1 MHNTPCRKECYAE
14 IRRVMKHGVL
24 AYYKANPDR
33 LGDARS
39 QDAIHVSM
47 AGMKAIEDV
56 LDRYDIRRKADKP

>member
-1 MHNTPCRKECYAE
+1 
-14 IRRVMKHGVL
+14 MKHGVL

-47 AGMKAIEDV
+47 EGMKAIENV